1 MRGVYA
7 RAEGAALLGLAANF
21 LLAGVKL
28 AAGLISQ
35 SFALIADAV
44 NSLGDVVSSTV
55 VLGALRFAQRPPD
68 AEHPYGHTRIE
79 AVAGALVSV
88 LIIASAAV
96 VGWEALHRIGM
107 EHEPPPH
114 WTLWVAGGTAL
125 LKELLYRY
133 KWRLGKR
140 TGSQSLLANAW
151 DHRADALAALAV
163 LVGLT
168 LVRFGGP
175 GLRSADE
182 LAALVVVVIIL
193 RGGVNLLRG
202 SVHELMDAQAEPAYL
217 DRVRTAAARAP
228 GVLGVE
234 KLWVRKTGIE
244 YLVDIHIEV
253 DPDSTVRDGH
263 RVAHRVKDRLMEEF
277 PEIREVL
284 VHLEPAP
291 AGDDAPGRLC

>member
-1 MRGVYA
+1 MRGAYA

-21 LLAGVKL
+21 LLAGAKL

-35 SFALIADAV
+35 SFALLADAV

-79 AVAGALVSV
+79 AVAGALVSM
-88 LIIASAAV
+88 LIIGSAAV

-107 EHEPPPH
+107 DHPPPPH

-125 LKELLYRY
+125 LKELLYQY
-133 KWRLGKR
+133 KWRLGRR

-151 DHRADALAALAV
+151 DHRSDALAALAV
-163 LVGLT
+163 LVGLGV
-168 LVRFGGP
+168 VRFGGP
-175 GLRSADE
+175 EYRAADE
-182 LAALVVVVIIL
+182 VAALVVVVIIL
-193 RGGVNLLRG
+193 RGGVLLLLG

-217 DRVRTAAARAP
+217 DRVRTSALGAP

-253 DPDSTVRDGH
+253 DPDSSVREGH
-263 RVAHRVKDRLMEEF
+263 TVAHRVKDRLMEEF